1 MEPLTIEDI
10 EFLIYLCERR
20 RDEDYCSQRGA
31 TQCIWVEEKLEKM
44 KKELEAISDVSK
56 T

>member
-20 RDEDYCSQRGA
+20 RDEDCCYRG
-31 TQCIWVEEKLEKM
+31 TIRQCILLEEKLEEM
-44 KKELEAISDVSK
+44 KKKLES
-56 T
+56 